1 MFAGVMKAA
10 VKSKPWT
17 REEEKELCSL
27 VESGVSVSRI
37 ARNMSKTCAAAVK
50 KRERLGQK

>member
-1 MFAGVMKAA
+1 M
-10 VKSKPWT
+10 KSKPWT
-17 REEEKELCSL
+17 REEEKELRSL